1 MNEEKII
8 EPGYHII
15 NEDID
20 NIVEDGNMAIQTL
33 AAHTVMISKSFN
45 KRARL
50 GLILCLTLSVCILF
64 LLAMSLTNSAL
75 HIHTTPE
82 CFFSE
87 RDKYEKISHDDG
99 SFCMPVGRE
108 LKHFYCCKNNV
119 YRYVNQDG
127 SSGYY
132 PNANG
137 FGIANLALSSVFI
150 FVILVVMFILIDH
163 VFIIPYE
170 RRMN

>member
-8 EPGYHII
+8 EPGYHEI

-20 NIVEDGNMAIQTL
+20 NIVEEGNMAIQTL
-33 AAHTVMISKSFN
+33 ASHTVVTSKSFN

-50 GLILCLTLSVCILF
+50 GLILCLSLSVCIFF
-64 LLAMSLTNSAL
+64 LLVMNLTDSVL

-87 RDKYEKISHDDG
+87 TDKYEKNTHDDG

-119 YRYVNQDG
+119 YRYVNRDG

-132 PNANG
+132 INASG
-137 FGIANLALSSVFI
+137 FDVANLALSSAFI
-150 FVILVVMFILIDH
+150 LFILVVIFILIDH
-163 VFIIPYE
+163 VFIIPCE
-170 RRMN
+170 RRRI